1 MYLYLDSVVG
11 GDDYAEMD
19 DDGRRAAIAMAVA
32 AAREGVHTYEQMKAI
47 LDKDTGPRGSKITA
61 HSDVIPQR
69 LLRNLGAR
77 PDGY

>member
-1 MYLYLDSVVG
+1 
-11 GDDYAEMD
+11 
-19 DDGRRAAIAMAVA
+19 MAVA

-77 PDGY
+77 PDGP